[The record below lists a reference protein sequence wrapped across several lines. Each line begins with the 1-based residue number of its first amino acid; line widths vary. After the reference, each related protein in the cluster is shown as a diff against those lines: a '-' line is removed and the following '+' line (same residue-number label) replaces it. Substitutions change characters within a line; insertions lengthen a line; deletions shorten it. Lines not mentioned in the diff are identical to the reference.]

1 MKSHL
6 SLPQVGV
13 SEKKII
19 RASSFFL
26 FLTSESFEL
35 LEESQ
40 FSGLGDGGSREM
52 VAREPVLVYEGARG
66 RVVW

>member
-19 RASSFFL
+19 RTSSFFL
-26 FLTSESFEL
+26 FLMSET

-40 FSGLGDGGSREM
+40 FSGLGASRHM
-52 VAREPVLVYEGARG
+52 VAREPVLVYEGAKG
-66 RVVW
+66 RVLW